1 MTTFDPARAVPHPT
15 TGRST
20 YGLPARSF
28 CKRGAV
34 ATLLRLHLTYLWRHR
49 RLLSLNVPKRFT
61 ELIQRRKLI
70 DHDPLIPLLTDK
82 LAVKATV
89 ADLLGPDWI
98 TPTLWT
104 GTTLPTSQPFAPPF
118 VVKSRHGCKQV
129 RIVRRENGDWQAVRR
144 AAMKWMRRPYGQWL
158 DEWGYRDVPRGLMIE
173 TFIGD
178 EFRLPID
185 YKFYV
190 FHGRVEAIQ
199 VHVEREHCHRW
210 ALYDRDWQRL
220 SNSDDFK
227 AVVPPPA
234 LARMIAGAETLG
246 SPFDFVRVDLY
257 DLDGAPRFGEMTF
270 YPGSG
275 LDRFDPHSLD
285 DWLGRCWRR
294 PSGSFP

>member
-15 TGRST
+15 TKRST
-20 YGLPARSF
+20 RGLPARSLGA
-28 CKRGAV
+28 RSAV
-34 ATLLRLHLTYLWRHR
+34 ATVLRLHLTYLWRHR
-49 RLLSLNVPKRFT
+49 RLLSLDEPKRFT

-70 DHDPLIPLLTDK
+70 DRDPLIPLLTDK
-82 LAVKATV
+82 LAAKATV

-118 VVKSRHGCKQV
+118 VVKSRHGCKQI

-158 DEWGYRDVPRGLMIE
+158 DEWGYRDVPRGLLIE
-173 TFIGD
+173 PFIGD
-178 EFRLPID
+178 ESCLPID

-220 SNSDDFK
+220 SNGDDFK
-227 AVVPPPA
+227 AVAPPSA